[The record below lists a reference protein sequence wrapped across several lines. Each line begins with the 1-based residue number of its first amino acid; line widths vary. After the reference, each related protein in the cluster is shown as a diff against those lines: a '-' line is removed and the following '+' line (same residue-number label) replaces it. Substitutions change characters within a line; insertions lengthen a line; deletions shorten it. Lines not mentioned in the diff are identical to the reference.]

1 MLFNKKQETDSRESS
16 YSTNAQGSL
25 EPAISSPPLS
35 QTLGQRKPAGPPRS
49 VIDPWLMITG
59 DLQSE
64 GDVQVDGQIRG
75 DIRCTQLT
83 VSKDAKIDGNI
94 VADEV
99 VVRGTVKGI
108 IRANRVLLQDT
119 ACVESEIFHKSLA
132 IEQGATFD
140 GQSRNSE
147 EPLKVAITAEPEMAE
162 PVAVAAE

>member
-1 MLFNKKQETDSRESS
+1 MLFNKKQDTDSRESS
-16 YSTNAQGSL
+16 YSTNAQDTH

-35 QTLGQRKPAGPPRS
+35 QSFGQRKQASPPRS
-49 VIDPWLMITG
+49 VIDPWLTITG

-64 GDVQVDGQIRG
+64 GDVQVDGQIHG

-83 VSKDAKIDGNI
+83 VSKDAKIEGNI
-94 VADEV
+94 AADEV
-99 VVRGTVKGI
+99 VVRGMVKGI

-119 ACVESEIFHKSLA
+119 AYVESEIFHKSLA

-147 EPLKVAITAEPEMAE
+147 EPLKVAE
-162 PVAVAAE
+162 PVAEAAE